1 MSELDLRDL
10 TVHSIEVVQSADYG
24 HGMGELSASCI
35 PGECNVPGGSH
46 FLPEDW
52 DWADA

>member
-1 MSELDLRDL
+1 MSEMDLKDL

-24 HGMGELSASCI
+24 HGMGELSASCVTQNQ
-35 PGECNVPGGSH
+35 CRNWSS

>member
-10 TVHSIEVVQSADYG
+10 TVHSIKVVQSADYG
-24 HGMGELSASCI
+24 HGIGELAASCDFDS
-35 PGECNVPGGSH
+35 PSF
-46 FLPEDW
+46 FLPENW